1 MKPAICKMM
10 VLLAMLTIAVCTLSA
25 QQTGSRFTVPFS
37 FVVNG
42 QTLPAGN
49 YSIEGL
55 WWNAVAFHNLKG
67 GPGLVVLAQYGPR
80 TQGGKTKLVFHR
92 YPDRY
97 VLAAAELPN
106 TDYGRAFQTDL
117 VTHLIKMGPQVS
129 QVKPQVV
136 EIAGK

>member
-1 MKPAICKMM
+1 MKPAIYKMM
-10 VLLAMLTIAVCTLSA
+10 VLVAMLTIAVSTLSA
-25 QQTGSRFTVPFS
+25 QQTGSRFS

-42 QTLPAGN
+42 QTLPAGD
-49 YSIEGL
+49 YFIEGL

-80 TQGGKTKLVFHR
+80 TQEGKTKLVFHR

-97 VLAAAELPN
+97 ILAAAELPN
-106 TDYGRAFQTDL
+106 TDHGRAFQTDV
-117 VTHLIKMGPQVS
+117 VTHVIKIGPQVS